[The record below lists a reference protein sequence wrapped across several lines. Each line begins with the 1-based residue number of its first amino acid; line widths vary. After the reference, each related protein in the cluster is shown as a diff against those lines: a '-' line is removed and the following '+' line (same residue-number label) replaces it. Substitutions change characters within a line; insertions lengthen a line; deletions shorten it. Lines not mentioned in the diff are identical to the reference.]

1 MKLRKS
7 KLPRQMTVK
16 NCLLIEKLNF
26 KGGKK
31 NVVNPKERLLWSIA
45 LPGFGQFLN
54 KKYLKGI
61 VFVFLEFLVNVQI
74 LMKSLF

>member
-1 MKLRKS
+1 
-7 KLPRQMTVK
+7 MTVK

-54 KKYLKGI
+54 KKYCFCFFRVLGECPGK
-61 VFVFLEFLVNVQI
+61 F
-74 LMKSLF
+74 